1 MRAGWFSGSTVFERA
16 GLRSVIVVRALH
28 TRWPM
33 LSTKTASVA
42 SRLATFLL
50 VVGCALGS
58 GCGSGTLN
66 PDGGSG
72 GGGHQ
77 AGAGGDATG
86 PSTGGDAGSKTGQAG
101 TSGTAGSSASGAA
114 GTHGA
119 NDGGP
124 ADKGGL
130 CACAA
135 IYEPVCGADGKTY
148 PSRCDADCAGVVV
161 AHDGVCAAPAKDAG
175 ADGPLGHCD
184 QDTECQTRPAASDGC
199 SCAQVC
205 AAKTDPQPPPPK
217 FRCGIVCPAIAIS
230 CTCVNHL
237 CTAAASITSG

>member
-1 MRAGWFSGSTVFERA
+1 M
-16 GLRSVIVVRALH
+16 
-28 TRWPM
+28 P
-33 LSTKTASVA
+33 STKTASVA

-50 VVGCALGS
+50 FVGSALLS

-72 GGGHQ
+72 GGGRQ
-77 AGAGGDATG
+77 AGPGDDATG
-86 PSTGGDAGSKTGQAG
+86 AAGSSTGGAAGAKTGQAG

-119 NDGGP
+119 NDGG
-124 ADKGGL
+124 AAGKGGL

-135 IYEPVCGADGKTY
+135 IYEPVCGSDGKTY
-148 PSRCDADCAGVVV
+148 PSRCEADCASVIV
-161 AHDGVCAAPAKDAG
+161 AHDGVCTEPAKDAG

-184 QDTECQTRPAASDGC
+184 QDTDCENRPPANGC
-199 SCAQVC
+199 SCTQVC
-205 AAKTDPQPPPPK
+205 AAKTDPEPPPPK